1 MAKLYS
7 RLIKPNALT
16 AYEGLKF
23 IAKRQKSNHALIYF
37 CAKFLLFEA
46 ACVKLRFASGF
57 AWDKFG
63 FKDAVLG
70 LL

>member
-1 MAKLYS
+1 MEKSYL

-23 IAKRQKSNHALIYF
+23 ITKRQKSNQALNLF

-46 ACVKLRFASGF
+46 ACVKLRFASDF
-57 AWDKFG
+57 ARDKFG
-63 FKDAVLG
+63 FKCAVLG
-70 LL
+70 

>member
-1 MAKLYS
+1 MEKSYS

-16 AYEGLKF
+16 AYKGLKF
-23 IAKRQKSNHALIYF
+23 ITKRQKSNQALNLF

-63 FKDAVLG
+63 FKGAVLG
-70 LL
+70 

>member
-1 MAKLYS
+1 MEKSYS

-23 IAKRQKSNHALIYF
+23 IAKQFIFALNF
-37 CAKFLLFEA
+37 CYLKLLA
-46 ACVKLRFASGF
+46 LKARFVSGF

-70 LL
+70 